1 MAHELGEELHAVRM
15 TYAWRIFSF
24 LPLLLFALIV
34 AAIVAN
40 AKKPLKSSEIFGM
53 AMTSVALLVP
63 VVLVWRWHAKIRV
76 RVFEHGIVH
85 ENGSRSTE
93 IKWSDILYVRFRA
106 VRQNIHGVNVGTNHY
121 VTLVAS
127 DKRKIK
133 LSNNLKEGGR
143 LIDHVLKRILEEQIP
158 KFTQLIQ
165 MGNQVPFGKISIGQ
179 EGLIVKSKLAAW
191 NSISD
196 VTVVKGHVKVLL
208 PNKWKAFYSARFSDV
223 PNGHAFIHL
232 CNQFLGKRPL
242 SDSANV
248 TETQSN

>member
-1 MAHELGEELHAVRM
+1 M
-15 TYAWRIFSF
+15 TCAWRIFSL
-24 LPLLLFALIV
+24 LPLLFFASIV
-34 AAIVAN
+34 AAIAAT
-40 AKKPLKSSEIFGM
+40 AKNPLKGSEIFGI
-53 AMTSVALLVP
+53 AMTGVALLVP
-63 VVLVWRWHAKIRV
+63 VIWVWRWHAKIRV
-76 RVFEHGIVH
+76 RLFEHGIVR

-106 VRQNIHGVNVGTNHY
+106 VRQNIHGINAGTNHY

-133 LSNNLKEGGR
+133 LSNNLKEGAR

-158 KFTQLIQ
+158 KFLQLIQ

-179 EGLIVKSKLAAW
+179 EGLIVKSKLATW

-196 VTVVKGHVKVLL
+196 VTVVKGHVKVRL
-208 PNKWKAFYSARFSDV
+208 PNKWGAFYSARFSDV

-232 CNQFLGKRPL
+232 CNQFLGKKPL
-242 SDSANV
+242 ADSANV
-248 TETQSN
+248 TEVQSN